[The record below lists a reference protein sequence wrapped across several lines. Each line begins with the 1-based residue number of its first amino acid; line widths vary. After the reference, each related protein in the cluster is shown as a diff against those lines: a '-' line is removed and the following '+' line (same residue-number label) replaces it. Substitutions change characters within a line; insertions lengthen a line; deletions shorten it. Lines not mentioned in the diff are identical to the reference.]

1 MKFDI
6 KHIILKTIIMKQKV
20 QWQPWEERKYQA
32 SIDSDREITTNA
44 EVDSLTK
51 RAAGPATNSLDK
63 GSRSGCTNALCHRK
77 FSKDKVIRARHRHTL
92 HRQGLRPSNT
102 FCSRSLAKPNLKHLS
117 HTTTLSLSLLLH
129 LFSSIPF
136 KTNHV
141 TKKNQFLYL

>member
-6 KHIILKTIIMKQKV
+6 KHIRVKTIIMKQKV
-20 QWQPWEERKYQA
+20 QWQPWEECQYQA

-92 HRQGLRPSNT
+92 HWQGLRPSNT

-117 HTTTLSLSLLLH
+117 HPTTLSLSLSP
-129 LFSSIPF
+129 FFFFTCSPQFPSKSIM
-136 KTNHV
+136 
-141 TKKNQFLYL
+141 

>member
-20 QWQPWEERKYQA
+20 QWQPWEECKYQA

-117 HTTTLSLSLLLH
+117 HPTTLSLSLLLH